1 MDGAIEKGK
10 EILKKVHNS
19 GIAKSIRKR
28 KLRSAAALFVAC
40 KMTQIKKDVKEIAF
54 VTGTSQKDI
63 ARCQKKLKK
72 IIPEQFMS
80 WSPQQH
86 VDMGCEKL

>member
-1 MDGAIEKGK
+1 MNVLDGAIEKGK

-54 VTGTSQKDI
+54 VTGTTQKDI
-63 ARCQKKLKK
+63 ARC
-72 IIPEQFMS
+72 
-80 WSPQQH
+80 
-86 VDMGCEKL
+86 